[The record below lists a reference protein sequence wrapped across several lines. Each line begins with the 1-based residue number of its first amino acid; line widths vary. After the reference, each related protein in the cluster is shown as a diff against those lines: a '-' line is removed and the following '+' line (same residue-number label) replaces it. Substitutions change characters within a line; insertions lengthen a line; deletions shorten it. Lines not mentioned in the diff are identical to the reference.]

1 MSFFGQQTLLYHKS
15 GDLPYS
21 FDLHSLGVKG
31 AIDDIVGRRL
41 WMKDVQGVFKIYKI
55 VSTLLTELLEEYFL
69 CLGKF

>member
-41 WMKDVQGVFKIYKI
+41 WMKDVQGVFEIYKI
-55 VSTLLTELLEEYFL
+55 ESTLLTELLEEYFL